1 MNDNDRKI
9 KQYTF
14 KHVIFYMDD
23 QVNCLSSKCNIFCS
37 LVHLKRYSSQSI
49 EISDTCKHAFV
60 KLYQQFNIVH
70 MVSL

>member
-1 MNDNDRKI
+1 
-9 KQYTF
+9 
-14 KHVIFYMDD
+14 MDD

-37 LVHLKRYSSQSI
+37 LVHLKKYSSQSI